1 VTPCG
6 VWLAGAAGQV
16 PEFCGGGIAFRF
28 LFFLFLCLFYFE
40 LLIGVEIRLQAD
52 ILKSVCGV

>member
-6 VWLAGAAGQV
+6 VWLAGAAGQA

-28 LFFLFLCLFYFE
+28 LFFLCLCLFYFE
-40 LLIGVEIRLQAD
+40 LLIGVEIRLQ
-52 ILKSVCGV
+52 IY